1 MNHLLRAGL
10 LVCALATS
18 ALAQTA
24 TSVPLTGAVTATA
37 AAPISGTC
45 TFAAGTAACGPFAP
59 SFGFPI
65 RLLLKG
71 GASFTAYVGTTSGS
85 DCSTVNQLTAGGQ
98 PIGYT
103 ASADEYVDLP
113 PTSGNVK
120 YCLMLSVA
128 SGTETYAVRQ

>member
-1 MNHLLRAGL
+1 MTHLLRAGL
-10 LVCALATS
+10 LACALA
-18 ALAQTA
+18 APVLAQNA

-37 AAPISGTC
+37 AAPTSGTC

-71 GASFTAYVGTTSGS
+71 GASFTAYVGTTTGN

-103 ASADEYVDLP
+103 ASADEYVDVP

-120 YCLMLSVA
+120 YCLILTVA